1 MKFCTECQN
10 MYYISIDE
18 TNPNNLN
25 YYCRFCGHKDEHITE
40 DSVVVLK
47 TQFKKSEQKF
57 NHMVNKYTK
66 YDPTLPRTSHLKC
79 PNDACISNGTGTT
92 ATVALDEEKPPSSA
106 TSFTDEATST
116 ATTHGVPSDV
126 VYIRYDDVKLKFIY
140 ICTHCDTRWKND
152 LQSQ

>member
-66 YDPTLPRTSHLKC
+66 YDPTLPRKSNMKC
-79 PNDACISNGTGTT
+79 PN
-92 ATVALDEEKPPSSA
+92 EKCSESSA
-106 TSFTDEATST
+106 E
-116 ATTHGVPSDV
+116 TTPDII
-126 VYIRYDDVKLKFIY
+126 YLRYDDENMKYLY
-140 ICTHCDTRWKND
+140 ICTACDFTWKTDDNK
-152 LQSQ
+152 